1 MGEVVITF
9 VAISAYVTSEQGDIA
24 GNDSSRR
31 NSREHKFVE

>member
-1 MGEVVITF
+1 MGELVITF
-9 VAISAYVTSEQGDIA
+9 VAISAYVTSKQGGRA